1 LKREPA
7 KPENSLQARFG
18 NGYVGAN
25 GVRPSIAEYPVLQ
38 QPHAKADGYSP
49 DERRRQIRV
58 ARPGSIVMVRVVLLL
73 LIIFSGLSQA
83 QEAQKVRVGL
93 GYLPDVQFAP
103 FYLGVVQGLYEK
115 QGLEVEFQHG
125 FVTELYPLLAQG
137 KLDFV
142 VGDAEDVMSL
152 PIETPFKYLM
162 AMYQKVP
169 NALFSLADK
178 NIKTI
183 QDLKGKRI
191 GIPGMFGSSYTSLQ
205 AVLQAAGLTE
215 QDVTLEQIG
224 FTQLEAVLSNRV
236 DVAMGFI
243 NNEPIVLKNQGV
255 DINVIDAGM
264 YNPAPGNGIMTSEA
278 VFENPDLVKRFIS
291 ASQEALAVTIQDPQ
305 KAFDASKQYV
315 ENLGDD
321 RMEVLMT
328 SIALYS
334 SDYTREMGLGF
345 TSPEGWQKTLE
356 LLTSTGRVTTDLPAA
371 AFYSNAFLTSGVGN
385 H

>member
-1 LKREPA
+1 
-7 KPENSLQARFG
+7 
-18 NGYVGAN
+18 
-25 GVRPSIAEYPVLQ
+25 
-38 QPHAKADGYSP
+38 
-49 DERRRQIRV
+49 
-58 ARPGSIVMVRVVLLL
+58 MVRHKIIGVVLLL
-73 LIIFSGLSQA
+73 LIVLFGLSQA

-103 FYLGVVQGLYEK
+103 FYLGVVEGLYEK

-137 KLDFV
+137 KLEFV

-152 PIETPFKYLM
+152 PGNTSFKYLM

-169 NALFSLADK
+169 NALFSLTDK

-183 QDLKGKRI
+183 QDLEGKKI

-205 AVLQAAGLTE
+205 AVLQGAGLTE
-215 QDVTLEQIG
+215 SDVTIEQIG
-224 FTQLEAVLSNRV
+224 FTQLEAILSNRV

-255 DINVIDAGM
+255 DINVIDAGQ

-278 VFENPDLVKRFIS
+278 MLENTDLVKRFVS
-291 ASQEALAVTIQDPQ
+291 ASQEALALTIQDSQ
-305 KAFDASKQYV
+305 KAFDASKQFV

-328 SIALYS
+328 SITLYS
-334 SDYTREMGLGF
+334 SPYTKENGLGF

-356 LLTSTGRVTTDLPAA
+356 LLTSTGRVSTDLPADS
-371 AFYSNAFLTSGVGN
+371 FYSNDYLTPGIGKE
-385 H
+385 

>member
-1 LKREPA
+1 M
-7 KPENSLQARFG
+7 
-18 NGYVGAN
+18 
-25 GVRPSIAEYPVLQ
+25 VRRKI
-38 QPHAKADGYSP
+38 
-49 DERRRQIRV
+49 I
-58 ARPGSIVMVRVVLLL
+58 RVVLLL
-73 LIIFSGLSQA
+73 LIALTSLSQP
-83 QEAQKVRVGL
+83 QEMQKVRVGL

-103 FYLGVVQGLYEK
+103 FYLGMVEGLYAQ

-137 KLDFV
+137 KLEFV

-152 PIETPFKYLM
+152 PTGTRFKYLM

-178 NIKTI
+178 NITTI
-183 QDLKGKRI
+183 EDLRGKKI

-215 QDVTLEQIG
+215 QDVTVEQIG

-236 DVAMGFI
+236 DIAMGFI

-255 DINVIDAGM
+255 DINVIDAGQ
-264 YNPAPGNGIMTSEA
+264 YNPAPGNGIMTSEEVLA
-278 VFENPDLVKRFIS
+278 NTDLVQRFVA
-291 ASQEALAVTIQDPQ
+291 ASQEALALTLQDPQ

-334 SDYTREMGLGF
+334 SDYTKETGLGF
-345 TSPEGWQKTLE
+345 TNPKGWEKTLE
-356 LLTSTGRVTTDLPAA
+356 LLTSTGRVTTDLPADS
-371 AFYSNAFLTSGVGN
+371 FYSNEFLTPDVGN
-385 H
+385 